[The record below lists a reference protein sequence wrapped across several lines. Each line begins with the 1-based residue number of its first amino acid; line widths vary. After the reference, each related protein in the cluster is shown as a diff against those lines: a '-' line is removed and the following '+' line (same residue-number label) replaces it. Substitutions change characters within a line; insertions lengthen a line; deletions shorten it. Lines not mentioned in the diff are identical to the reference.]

1 MKKYL
6 YVKFIFAIV
15 LLGVIGFAVISFL
28 GNSLAQK
35 HVESVY
41 SSELYR
47 EATNIAQSRAAKYY
61 QESVTV
67 ENIFANLKNVAS
79 YQDARICLISSEGE
93 ILLDT
98 SLEFVPE
105 EPIAIENFNPVFSN
119 GSYYT
124 IGSFFGEFSQ
134 EHLSVMAP
142 VTLGMDVVGYV
153 SLHLPMS
160 IVTHQ
165 RDQIMNI
172 IYLLFGLFMLILLA
186 IIPVFSFMIYRP
198 LQKIIQGADAFA
210 SGNLKYNIPLGKQDE
225 LGYLA
230 LTLNYMSDELA
241 KTGDYQRKFIANVSH
256 DFRSPLTSIKGYTEA
271 ILDGTIPPEMQ
282 EKYLNIVVYE
292 TDRLYKL
299 TQSLI
304 TLNDLDKPG
313 RQLDYSDFD
322 INRIIKTT
330 AATFEGT
337 CREKRISIELLL
349 TGQTLFV
356 RADMGQIQ
364 QVLYNLIDNAI
375 KFSPEDSVIKIEST
389 LKHETVFISVKDSG
403 CGIPK
408 GSLGKIWDRFYKIDT
423 SRGKDRKGTGLGLSI
438 VKEIISSHQQN
449 INVIS
454 TEGVGTEFIFTLA
467 KSPEEDSKEE

>member
-6 YVKFIFAIV
+6 YVKFVLTIV
-15 LLGVIGFAVISFL
+15 LLGIIGFTAISLL

-35 HVESVY
+35 QVESVY
-41 SSELYR
+41 SNELYR

-61 QESVTV
+61 QDSVTV
-67 ENIFANLKNVAS
+67 ENIFANLKTVAS
-79 YQDARICLISSEGE
+79 YQDAQIWLISPEGE

-98 SLEFVPE
+98 SLDSVSDKP
-105 EPIAIENFNPVFSN
+105 AVIENFNPGISS

-124 IGSFFGEFSQ
+124 VGDFFGEFSQ
-134 EHLSVMAP
+134 DYLSVMAP

-160 IVTHQ
+160 TVIQQ
-165 RDQIMNI
+165 RDQIMNN
-172 IYLLFGLFMLILLA
+172 IYILFSLFMLIVLA

-210 SGNLKYNIPLGKQDE
+210 SGNLKYNIPVGKEDE

-271 ILDGTIPPEMQ
+271 ILDGTIPPDMQ

-304 TLNDLDKPG
+304 TLNDLDNQG
-313 RQLDYSDFD
+313 RQLDYSHFD
-322 INRIIKTT
+322 INRVIKTT

-337 CREKRISIELLL
+337 CRDKRISIELLL

-356 RADMGQIQ
+356 HADMGQIQ

-408 GSLGKIWDRFYKIDT
+408 DSLTKIWDRFYKIDI

-438 VKEIISSHQQN
+438 VKEIISSHKQN

-467 KSPEEDSKEE
+467 KSPEEDAKEE

>member
-6 YVKFIFAIV
+6 YVKFVLIIV
-15 LLGVIGFAVISFL
+15 LLGIIGFTAISLL

-41 SSELYR
+41 SNELYR

-61 QESVTV
+61 QDSVTV
-67 ENIFANLKNVAS
+67 ENIFANLKTVAS
-79 YQDARICLISSEGE
+79 YQDAQIWLISPEGE

-98 SLEFVPE
+98 SLDSVSDKP
-105 EPIAIENFNPVFSN
+105 AVIENFNPGISS

-124 IGSFFGEFSQ
+124 VGDFFGEFSQ
-134 EHLSVMAP
+134 DYLSVMAP

-160 IVTHQ
+160 TVIQQ
-165 RDQIMNI
+165 RDQIMNN
-172 IYLLFGLFMLILLA
+172 IYILFGLFMLIVLA
-186 IIPVFSFMIYRP
+186 MIPVFSFMIYRP

-210 SGNLKYNIPLGKQDE
+210 SGNLKYNIPVGKEDE

-241 KTGDYQRKFIANVSH
+241 KTGDYQRKYIANVSH

-271 ILDGTIPPEMQ
+271 ILDGTIPPDMQ

-304 TLNDLDKPG
+304 TLNDLDNQG
-313 RQLDYSDFD
+313 RQLDYSHFD
-322 INRIIKTT
+322 INRVIKTT

-337 CREKRISIELLL
+337 CRDKRISIELLL

-356 RADMGQIQ
+356 HADMGQIQ

-408 GSLGKIWDRFYKIDT
+408 DSLTKIWDRFYKIDI

-438 VKEIISSHQQN
+438 VKEIISSHKQN

-467 KSPEEDSKEE
+467 KSPEEDAKEE

>member
-6 YVKFIFAIV
+6 YIKFVLIIV
-15 LLGVIGFAVISFL
+15 LLGIIGFTAISLL

-41 SSELYR
+41 SNELYR

-61 QESVTV
+61 QDSVTV
-67 ENIFANLKNVAS
+67 ENIFANLKTVAS
-79 YQDARICLISSEGE
+79 YQDAQIWLISPEGE

-98 SLEFVPE
+98 SLDSVSDKP
-105 EPIAIENFNPVFSN
+105 AVIENFNPGISS

-124 IGSFFGEFSQ
+124 VGDFFGEFSQ
-134 EHLSVMAP
+134 DYLSVMAP

-160 IVTHQ
+160 TVIQQ
-165 RDQIMNI
+165 RDQIMNN
-172 IYLLFGLFMLILLA
+172 IYILFGLFMLIVLA

-210 SGNLKYNIPLGKQDE
+210 SGNLKYNIPVGKEDE

-271 ILDGTIPPEMQ
+271 ILDGTIPPDMQ

-304 TLNDLDKPG
+304 TLNDLDNQG
-313 RQLDYSDFD
+313 RQLDYSHFD
-322 INRIIKTT
+322 INRVIKTT

-337 CREKRISIELLL
+337 CRDKRISIELLL

-356 RADMGQIQ
+356 HADMGQIQ

-408 GSLGKIWDRFYKIDT
+408 DSLTKIWDRFYKIDT

-438 VKEIISSHQQN
+438 VKEIISSHKQN

-467 KSPEEDSKEE
+467 KSPEEDAKEE